1 MAPSP
6 RPLTLRLIRHGQTE
20 WNQSRRFLGRT
31 DIPLDE
37 VGRDQARRLAAASGP
52 FDAVYTSPL
61 SRAAETARALER
73 AGGEQV
79 RLLPGLAELDMGELE
94 GCPAVEAQARWP
106 EVIGVW
112 LQDPAA
118 AVLPGG
124 ERVEAL
130 QRRVRAAFDEVVARH
145 PPGARVA
152 LVTHQ
157 LALSALLCSL
167 RGEPLRAIRRLG
179 HRNTAWTEV
188 RVAEGHVEVGA
199 TDQAPHL

>member
-1 MAPSP
+1 MAPSSDT
-6 RPLTLRLIRHGQTE
+6 LTLRLIRHGQTE
-20 WNQSRRFLGRT
+20 WNQTRRFLGRT

-37 VGRDQARRLAAASGP
+37 VGREQARRLAAASGA

-61 SRAAETARALER
+61 SRAAETARALSLR
-73 AGGEQV
+73 SGAGVQ
-79 RLLPGLAELDMGELE
+79 LLPGLAELDMGELE
-94 GCPAVEAQARWP
+94 GCPAAEAMTRWP

-130 QRRVRAAFDEVVARH
+130 QSRVRAAFDEVVARH
-145 PPGARVA
+145 RPGARVA

-167 RGEPLRAIRRLG
+167 RGDPLRAIRRLG

-188 RVAEGHVEVGA
+188 YVGDRGLELGEL
-199 TDQAPHL
+199 DQAPHL